1 MAGAGEDVQAEANRI
16 GCRIFKELDER
27 IDIDDAD
34 IEVVSIAL
42 ARAVGD
48 GFRLGQ
54 AETAAQLIESGIRVR
69 VEGEIT
75 DAEYP
80 SEDDA

>member
-1 MAGAGEDVQAEANRI
+1 MDLTPEAIRIAG
-16 GCRIFKELDER
+16 RIFKELDER

-34 IEVVSIAL
+34 IEVVGIAL
-42 ARAVGD
+42 ARAITA

-54 AETAAQLIESGIRVR
+54 AESAAQLIESGIRVR
-69 VEGEIT
+69 IEGEIT